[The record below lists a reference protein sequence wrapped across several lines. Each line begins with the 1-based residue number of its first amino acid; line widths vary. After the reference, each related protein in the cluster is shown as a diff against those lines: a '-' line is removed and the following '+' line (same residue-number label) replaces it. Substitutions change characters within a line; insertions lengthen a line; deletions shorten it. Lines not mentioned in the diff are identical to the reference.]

1 MDLLKFL
8 GRLIGLFLRF
18 VWRILP
24 YALELA
30 WELTKIMM
38 VTLISNFRG
47 WRDTANE
54 LADRWTD
61 RTIKE
66 KTFVINYDQ
75 SVRQVFVVWAYLIII
90 TGWILLSYLTV
101 FIVKWIF

>member
-8 GRLIGLFLRF
+8 GRVIGLFLRF

-30 WELTKIMM
+30 WELIKIMM
-38 VTLISNFRG
+38 LTLIANFRG

-66 KTFVINYDQ
+66 KQFVISYDQ
-75 SVRQVFVVWAYLIII
+75 TVRRVFLIWAYLIII
-90 TGWILLSYLTV
+90 TGWVLLSYLTV

>member
-8 GRLIGLFLRF
+8 GRVIGLFLRF

-24 YALELA
+24 YALMLA
-30 WELTKIMM
+30 GEIIKIMM
-38 VTLISNFRG
+38 VTLIANVRG
-47 WRDTANE
+47 WRVTANE
-54 LADRWTD
+54 LTDELTD
-61 RTIKE
+61 RVIKD
-66 KTFVINYDQ
+66 KTFVINYDKYL
-75 SVRQVFVVWAYLIII
+75 RPVFRVWAYLIII

>member
-1 MDLLKFL
+1 MDLLKLL
-8 GRLIGLFLRF
+8 GRVIGLFLRF

-30 WELTKIMM
+30 WELIKIMM
-38 VTLISNFRG
+38 VTVIANFRG
-47 WRDTANE
+47 WRETANE

-61 RTIKE
+61 RIIKD
-66 KTFVINYDQ
+66 KTFVINYDKYL
-75 SVRQVFVVWAYLIII
+75 RPVFVIWAYLIII

-101 FIVKWIF
+101 FIVQSIL